1 MRNAVMAC
9 VYVFLFTQASEA
21 QNAGR
26 SSPAPRAETS
36 KTEWKQEDWNPRPDT
51 DDFIV
56 PLPCKG
62 ALVLRRVSTGVAQAS
77 GPSLDDKLIKLGRSD
92 DKSGY
97 MDYFRSD
104 YIAGPFIDASNRER
118 FYYIGKY
125 EITRQQYYAV
135 MGDCAKAKALGQD
148 GSLPINSISW
158 FDAVD
163 FTRRLSNWI
172 YTNSVDALP
181 SLGTQKPYFR
191 LPTEAEWEFATR
203 GGLAVSDTE
212 RTDSTF
218 PMKGGINDY
227 AWNGANDSADG
238 KIQPIGSLE
247 PNPLKLYDVL
257 GNVEEII
264 FEPFRMNRVG
274 RLHGQPGGFVTKG
287 GSFETVQNEIRS
299 ASRNE
304 FPFFSATAKGETR
317 RDTFGFRVVLS
328 ASAVGDL
335 SQATALQQ
343 AWLAA
348 RQMRSTPATD
358 PSTLLQKLAQDSTD
372 ADTKAQLEDLKSIF
386 SRELALRN
394 EIESRVAKS
403 LILSA
408 AILRNRMQQ
417 SARITDNA
425 YRQLNLAA
433 GLPDNAK
440 PGELSKADLMERFK
454 NNINIGKKEIV
465 EYGSVYNDLIGQLS
479 ADFPKDVRR
488 IQYEALDTELARSGR
503 ENLRADAAAVLTT
516 SNEVSEGILIESRA
530 MMLKA
535 IGGPRAWF
543 D

>member
-1 MRNAVMAC
+1 
-9 VYVFLFTQASEA
+9 
-21 QNAGR
+21 
-26 SSPAPRAETS
+26 
-36 KTEWKQEDWNPRPDT
+36 
-51 DDFIV
+51 
-56 PLPCKG
+56 
-62 ALVLRRVSTGVAQAS
+62 
-77 GPSLDDKLIKLGRSD
+77 
-92 DKSGY
+92 
-97 MDYFRSD
+97 
-104 YIAGPFIDASNRER
+104 
-118 FYYIGKY
+118 
-125 EITRQQYYAV
+125 
-135 MGDCAKAKALGQD
+135 
-148 GSLPINSISW
+148 
-158 FDAVD
+158 
-163 FTRRLSNWI
+163 
-172 YTNSVDALP
+172 
-181 SLGTQKPYFR
+181 
-191 LPTEAEWEFATR
+191 
-203 GGLAVSDTE
+203 
-212 RTDSTF
+212 
-218 PMKGGINDY
+218 
-227 AWNGANDSADG
+227 
-238 KIQPIGSLE
+238 
-247 PNPLKLYDVL
+247 
-257 GNVEEII
+257 
-264 FEPFRMNRVG
+264 
-274 RLHGQPGGFVTKG
+274 
-287 GSFETVQNEIRS
+287 
-299 ASRNE
+299 
-304 FPFFSATAKGETR
+304 
-317 RDTFGFRVVLS
+317 VLS